1 MSDSDIPYPVKN
13 VDFHI
18 GIDTN
23 IGGDRDKEVELDAVT
38 GMLFNRREWQKAKLL
53 ELGLN
58 KNGDPLRPH
67 EKERPRSETTLGIF
81 TEAD

>member
-1 MSDSDIPYPVKN
+1 MANIPYPVKN

-18 GIDTN
+18 GIDTG
-23 IGGDRDKEVELDAVT
+23 IGGNCHTEVELDVVT

-67 EKERPRSETTLGIF
+67 EKERPRSETTLDTF
-81 TEAD
+81 TEETE